1 MPSLNKVLLI
11 GNAGRDPEIR
21 YLDQG
26 SAQAGQ
32 QSTKVATFTLAT
44 TERYRDRGG
53 EMRENTEWHNLV
65 LWRQLAD
72 IAERYIRKGSQIY
85 VEGHLRT
92 RSYTDQQGQK
102 KYMTEIVADNVQL
115 LGSPKG
121 EADGY
126 APATGGYQQAQ
137 TAQPVQPASY
147 QQASQGGYRGGYQA
161 PAAPASGYQAPPASG
176 FGAPASASPMPGVGG
191 YQRRTDAPVPDQ
203 APAPAAE
210 DDLPF

>member
-11 GNAGRDPEIR
+11 GNVGRDPEVR

-26 SAQAGQ
+26 AAQGG

-44 TERYRDRGG
+44 TDRYRDRNG
-53 EMRENTEWHNLV
+53 ELRENTEWHNLV

-72 IAERYIRKGSQIY
+72 LAEKYIRRGSQIY
-85 VEGHLRT
+85 VEGRLRT

-115 LGSPKG
+115 LGRRDG
-121 EADGY
+121 E
-126 APATGGYQQAQ
+126 PAQ
-137 TAQPVQPASY
+137 
-147 QQASQGGYRGGYQA
+147 QGGYGAPQDSGYRPSQGGGYQA
-161 PAAPASGYQAPPASG
+161 PSAPAYQAP
-176 FGAPASASPMPGVGG
+176 APQAQQGG
-191 YQRRTDAPVPDQ
+191 YQRRNDAPAAPAAPDFG
-203 APAPAAE
+203 APAPE